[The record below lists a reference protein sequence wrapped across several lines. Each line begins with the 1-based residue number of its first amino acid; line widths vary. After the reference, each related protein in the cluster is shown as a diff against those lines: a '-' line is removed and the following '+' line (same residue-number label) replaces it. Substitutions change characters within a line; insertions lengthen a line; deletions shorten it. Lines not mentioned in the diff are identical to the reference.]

1 LLSVSK
7 IAIVLS
13 AIIVLTFPQ
22 VLSTAVAAS
31 ATSYSTVPT
40 DEGNSFP
47 TSGEPVFAWMF
58 GYVGNSFYPQTQ
70 LNLTQQD
77 FIGVAKNMS
86 LEVGFQH
93 LQLVTV
99 VSQIPSHTI
108 NSTMIPIIRN
118 FVESLRQY
126 ASVVYG
132 RIDLFQ
138 FNLTTKL
145 TIYNE
150 SQMYA
155 NELDLNGIWLDH
167 ASQYYSKVG
176 EQQFNLL
183 MQNLTTMLPNEHFI
197 LNHTFH
203 RVLITPMNGT
213 TWESMTYVSP
223 STKSDLTINRTLL
236 ADLNQ
241 LFPNHVLM
249 HFDAFATE
257 AYEPMGKFAD
267 LNASTEI
274 SLLSSLASKGAFAS
288 RNSYRYLMLYPI
300 IGGWTY
306 VGSQYHGTLY
316 NSLSFGNYS
325 RSTFQN
331 FTNIMVA
338 TDHPRSVDPIFVW
351 LYGYVGDYFYPET
364 NLSLTPQEL
373 IDVAANLSYAVG
385 STNLR
390 LVSPVDEE
398 PGHNIQPQMIA
409 TIKSYVDSLK
419 PYSSIIYGRLDLLE
433 FNTTTKI
440 SLYSQ
445 VSMYVN
451 QLDLNG
457 IWFDHGPYLWASMG
471 PTAFNSMMQNLTN
484 NFPNLHFIMNEAA
497 NTKNYITPLPGTT
510 WGNMTYISPTVV
522 AGTYDKIPFTTI
534 AALNNIWEGRVLLH
548 LDAFAISKTAPMG
561 VFANQTSEVES
572 QAVRYMAHT
581 GEFPSSKN
589 YSFSFMFPVI
599 GSWTYDGSIYHG
611 TLYNS
616 LGTGVF
622 ARYTIANFTNTMIKV
637 SRDP

>member
-1 LLSVSK
+1 MKSISR
-7 IAIVLS
+7 IAILVL
-13 AIIVLTFPQ
+13 AVCAFLIPQ
-22 VLSTAVAAS
+22 LANASIALNSVAYSPSSYSVENYSLSTQ
-31 ATSYSTVPT
+31 
-40 DEGNSFP
+40 
-47 TSGEPVFAWMF
+47 PVFVWMF
-58 GYVGNSFYPQTQ
+58 GYIGNLFYPQTQ

-77 FIGVAKNMS
+77 LVNAAKNIS
-86 LEVGFQH
+86 LEVGQQN

-99 VSQIPSHTI
+99 VSQIPKHTI
-108 NSTMIPIIRN
+108 NSTMIPIIKS
-118 FVESLRQY
+118 FVDNLRQY

-132 RIDLFQ
+132 RLDLLQ
-138 FNLTTKL
+138 FNLTTKQ

-150 SQMYA
+150 TQMYV

-167 ASQYYSKVG
+167 ASVYYSNVG
-176 EQQFNLL
+176 FQQFNFL
-183 MQNLTTMLPNEHFI
+183 MENLTEMFPNVHFI

-203 RVLITPMNGT
+203 RVLITPANGT
-213 TWESMTYVSP
+213 TWEKMTYVSP
-223 STKSDLTINRTLL
+223 STKSDLTVNRTLL
-236 ADLNQ
+236 VELNQ
-241 LFPNHVLM
+241 RFPNHVLM

-257 AYEPMGKFAD
+257 SYEPMGRFAD

-274 SLLSSLASKGAFAS
+274 SVLSSLANKGAFAS
-288 RNSYRYLMLYPI
+288 KSLYRYVMLYPI

-306 VGSQYHGTLY
+306 IGSAYHGTLY
-316 NSLSFGNYS
+316 NSLSVGNYS
-325 RSTFQN
+325 RSTAQN

-338 TDHPRSVDPIFVW
+338 TDHQRSVDPIFVW

-364 NLSLTPQEL
+364 NLSLTPQDL
-373 IDVAANLSYAVG
+373 INVAANLSYSVG
-385 STNLR
+385 TPNLR

-398 PGHNIQPQMIA
+398 PGHNIQPQMIS
-409 TIKSYVDSLK
+409 TIKAYVDSLK
-419 PYSSIIYGRLDLLE
+419 PYASIIYGRLDLLE

-471 PTAFNSMMQNLTN
+471 PSAFNAMMQNLTN
-484 NFPNLHFIMNEAA
+484 NFPKLHFIMNEAA

-510 WGNMTYISPTVV
+510 WGNVTYISPTVV

-534 AALNNIWEGRVLLH
+534 AALNNIWHGRVLLH

-581 GEFPSSKN
+581 GEFPSSEN

-616 LGTGVF
+616 LDTGTY
-622 ARYTIANFTNTMIKV
+622 ARYTVTNFTNTMIKV
-637 SRDP
+637 SKDP